1 MNSSRISKARDS
13 KTRRRE
19 LATKL
24 NVIVMRCCK
33 NYKSNPKECKI
44 GPDSD
49 RCSKCVLSGA
59 LDYDL
64 VVTPAKMERIE
75 ASRKKL
81 WGEIKET

>member
-24 NVIVMRCCK
+24 SVIVIRYYK
-33 NYKSNPKECKI
+33 NYKSNPKEYKI

-49 RCSKCVLSGA
+49 RYSKYILSGA
-59 LDYDL
+59 PDYNL
-64 VVTPAKMERIE
+64 VISPAKMERIE

-81 WGEIKET
+81 